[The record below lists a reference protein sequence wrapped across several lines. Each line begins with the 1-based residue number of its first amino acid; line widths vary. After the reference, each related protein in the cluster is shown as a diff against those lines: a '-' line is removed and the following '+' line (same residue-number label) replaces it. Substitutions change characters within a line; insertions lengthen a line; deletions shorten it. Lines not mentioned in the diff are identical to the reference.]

1 MTFRTILIALDG
13 SADDRRVLDAA
24 ATVGEPSEA
33 RITALYA
40 DIDPRDIPAA
50 YVGDG
55 TGIYLAPELWESLEL
70 QIAEQRN
77 AARAH
82 FEEWQKRT
90 GLRDAAKHT
99 AGPSALL
106 RVEAGTASTLMA
118 EHGPVADLIMV
129 AMPGSSETGK
139 SATLEAALFDTGRPV
154 LAIPKTGPIDL
165 DRTAPIAIAWN
176 GRPEAVRALN
186 AALPLLSRS
195 RGEVILLTV
204 GQREGREKSGPCAD
218 YLATHG
224 IAARGLH
231 LLDRPGE
238 TGAILLE
245 EVAKHGA
252 GLLVMGAYTHSRL
265 RELVMGGVT
274 RHIIKHA
281 RVPVL
286 FAH

>member
-1 MTFRTILIALDG
+1 MTFRTILAALDG
-13 SADDRRVLDAA
+13 SAADRRVLDAA
-24 ATVGEPSEA
+24 ATVGAPSEA

-55 TGIYLAPELWESLEL
+55 TGIYLAPELWNSLEL
-70 QIAEQRN
+70 QIAGQRN
-77 AARAH
+77 AARQH
-82 FEEWQKRT
+82 FDEWQKRT
-90 GLRDAAKHT
+90 GLRDAVKNT

-106 RVEAGTASTLMA
+106 RVEVGTVSQLLA
-118 EHGPVADLIMV
+118 EHGPIADLIV
-129 AMPGSSETGK
+129 AAMPGSSETGK
-139 SATLEAALFDTGRPV
+139 SEMLEAALFDTGRPV
-154 LAIPKTGPIDL
+154 LAMPKTGSIDL

-176 GRPEAVRALN
+176 GRPEAARALN

-195 RGEVILLTV
+195 RGEVILLNV
-204 GQREGREKSGPCAD
+204 GKREDPEKLAPVAD
-218 YLATHG
+218 YLAMHG

-245 EVAKHGA
+245 EAAKRGA

-274 RHIIKHA
+274 RHVIKHA
-281 RVPVL
+281 ALPVL
-286 FAH
+286 FEH